1 LQGPRRGPTF
11 SVHVDL
17 APSPS
22 ARSVGGRFRRISPDM
37 SDSNLEPSRRRV
49 GPRVFGALLAVIVGV
64 TLVRQRSF
72 RAAEAAFHEKR
83 RASEG

>member
-1 LQGPRRGPTF
+1 
-11 SVHVDL
+11 
-17 APSPS
+17 
-22 ARSVGGRFRRISPDM
+22 M